1 MGRSNLAEAYDGS
14 AESDLTEY
22 PIPRIS
28 IAAFCDGA
36 DLTSTMQAAAADRR
50 LSRARVEIHKG
61 GPREAARH
69 FAQHPTPDLLLV
81 ESQSAPD
88 GVLSELD
95 ELAQVCDEKTKAI
108 IIGRTNDVQLY
119 RQLMRSGISEYLL
132 APISPLQVIE
142 AISTLYADKAS
153 APLGKLVAF

>member
-1 MGRSNLAEAYDGS
+1 MARSNLAEAYDGS
-14 AESDLTEY
+14 TEADVPGLEY

-28 IAAFCDGA
+28 IAAFCEGA
-36 DLTSTMQAAAADRR
+36 DLTSAMQSAAADRR
-50 LSRARVEIHKG
+50 LSRTHVEIHKG
-61 GPREAARH
+61 GAREAARH

-81 ESQSAPD
+81 ETQSAGE

-119 RQLMRSGISEYLL
+119 RQLMRSGISE
-132 APISPLQVIE
+132 
-142 AISTLYADKAS
+142 
-153 APLGKLVAF
+153 